1 MKAVLCKAFGPP
13 ESLVLEEVDA
23 PTAGPG
29 QVLIDVHASA
39 VNFPDV
45 LMIEGKYQNRPPFP
59 FSPGGEIAGTVA
71 ALGEGVTG
79 LAVGDR
85 VFGGIGVGGFAEQ
98 VAVPATAMRPMP
110 DAMSFA
116 KASGISTTYGTSY
129 YALKQRADLKAGET
143 LLVLGAAGG
152 VGLAAVELGKAMG
165 ARVIAAA
172 STDEKLAI
180 ARKAGA
186 DELINYSDGEL
197 KDKVKALT
205 DGRGADVIYDPV
217 GGDLFDQCMRSVA
230 WYGRV
235 LVIGFAAGDI
245 PKVPIN
251 LILLKSCQ
259 VVGVFFGAWS
269 GRFHEEA
276 AENFEE
282 ILDLYN
288 NGRIDPL
295 IGAEY
300 PLEDYAKALRDL
312 SERRAIGKV
321 VVAVRDTGGAS

>member
-13 ESLVLEEVDA
+13 ESLVLEEVSA
-23 PTAGPG
+23 PEAGPG
-29 QVLIDVHASA
+29 QLLVDVHASA

-71 ALGEGVTG
+71 AVGEGVTG
-79 LAVGDR
+79 FEVGDA
-85 VFGGIGVGGFAEQ
+85 VFGGTGVGGFAEQ
-98 VAVPATAMRPMP
+98 VAVPAAVMRHIPEG
-110 DAMSFA
+110 MSFA
-116 KASGISTTYGTSY
+116 KASAISTTYGTSY
-129 YALKQRADLKAGET
+129 YALKQRADLKPGET

-165 ARVIAAA
+165 ARVIAATSSA
-172 STDEKLAI
+172 EKCEV

-186 DELINYSDGEL
+186 DEVIDYSDGEL
-197 KDKVKALT
+197 KEKVKTLT
-205 DGRGADVIYDPV
+205 DGNGADVIYDPV
-217 GGDLFDQCMRSVA
+217 GGDLFDQCMRSIA

-259 VVGVFFGAWS
+259 VVGVFYGAWS
-269 GRFHEEA
+269 ARFPDEA
-276 AENFEE
+276 AENFRE
-282 ILDLYN
+282 ILDLYRE
-288 NGRIDPL
+288 GRIDPL
-295 IGAEY
+295 VGREY
-300 PLEDYAKALRDL
+300 PFEAYAEALRDL

-321 VVAVRDTGGAS
+321 VVKIRGEATP